1 MEGSRVESCPVFE
14 GRERSQ
20 DGIEGNCLRL
30 GSDSNRILAIGYIQH
45 LVTTVPRLERLECY
59 RQLEG
64 MAWCPARP
72 CGPVGFVLVAK
83 WNNPWNESLRWDF
96 TPSND
101 LDSWLREKTK
111 SVEIF
116 VLNSMEIHYFL
127 NLYHINIYDT
137 LFSFRETI
145 FSIKNNN
152 NNSTFYP
159 LEDITWEKAI
169 FLKYLNFSLLKLHP
183 RKRRK
188 KKRREK
194 ICFNRP

>member
-1 MEGSRVESCPVFE
+1 MLSTARRDGLMPCAALWTCRIRPGGEMKQSVKRIPAMRLYPVERPRFLASREDEVS
-14 GRERSQ
+14 
-20 DGIEGNCLRL
+20 
-30 GSDSNRILAIGYIQH
+30 
-45 LVTTVPRLERLECY
+45 
-59 RQLEG
+59 
-64 MAWCPARP
+64 
-72 CGPVGFVLVAK
+72 
-83 WNNPWNESLRWDF
+83 
-96 TPSND
+96 
-101 LDSWLREKTK
+101 

-116 VLNSMEIHYFL
+116 VLNSIEIHYFL

-159 LEDITWEKAI
+159 LEDITREKAI

-188 KKRREK
+188 KERREK